1 MLTDKCKA
9 IIDEAMTAGGDL
21 TKLSAEAVAHIES
34 CLECRKS
41 LKAVEAIKA
50 SAVSVIPVASAAA
63 LRSKIASNLEASME
77 ARRAMAGGKAAA
89 KILFGT
95 GSVVLGLIVGVA
107 VTLGVLCLGNKNEA
121 SVDASRRNDVVE
133 VSQVATSSSNVS
145 VVSQTATSS
154 SEVGDEVVESTE
166 EKVADDSNIAS
177 SDGNTSMKSNEPPCE
192 QAETTIPS
200 VAEDNN
206 Q

>member
-50 SAVSVIPVASAAA
+50 SAVSVIPVASAA

-95 GSVVLGLIVGVA
+95 GSLVLGLIVGIA

-121 SVDASRRNDVVE
+121 SVDPSRRNDVVE
-133 VSQVATSSSNVS
+133 VSQVATSSSNLS

-154 SEVGDEVVESTE
+154 SEVGNEVVESTE
-166 EKVADDSNIAS
+166 EKSADDSNITS
-177 SDGNTSMKSNEPPCE
+177 SDGNTNMKSNEPPCE

-206 Q
+206 R